1 MQQFNLKSDIYFGEN
16 ALEIL
21 AELPM
26 KKVCIATDAIL
37 MEIGLTDCIISILR
51 ERDIEF
57 RVFQDI
63 QPDPDT
69 AAVTQG
75 LTHFM
80 EFKPDTIIALG
91 GGSVIDTA
99 KALLYFN
106 QKLADGP
113 IDYQGIPRPR
123 FIAIPTTSG
132 TGSEVTQ
139 YAVVTDKTSGRKY
152 PLTGAVMVPDIA
164 ILDSRLTQAAP
175 VRLSVETGI
184 DALTHA
190 VEAFVSNQANP
201 FSKAFAVTSIRGIL
215 DNLPRLVS
223 QEADDAT
230 RDALHAAASMAGIAF
245 SSAGLG
251 MTHSLAHS
259 LVKFVRL
266 SHGAANGLFLIP
278 VMRYNLTDPEAARL
292 YRELAVQLLSP
303 EATEQDLLEAI
314 ESLYEQVGFCP
325 MLAPQMGGEG
335 WQNIQ
340 DNLQTII
347 AFSAMDPCTQTNPIP
362 LDPDRLLPILWN
374 YLVHE
379 KNRTL

>member
-1 MQQFNLKSDIYFGEN
+1 MQQFTMKSDIYFGEN

-21 AELPM
+21 TTLPM
-26 KKVCIATDAIL
+26 KKVCIATDPIL
-37 MEIGLTDCIISILR
+37 LSIGLTDCIISILKG
-51 ERDIEF
+51 RDIEF

-106 QKLADGP
+106 QKLEDGP
-113 IDYQGIPRPR
+113 IAYQGIPRPR

-139 YAVVTDKTSGRKY
+139 YAVVTDKLSGRKY
-152 PLTGAVMVPDIA
+152 PLTGSVMIPDIA
-164 ILDSRLTQAAP
+164 ILDSQLTQAAP
-175 VRLSVETGI
+175 IRLSVETGI

-190 VEAFVSNQANP
+190 VEAFVSTQSNP

-215 DNLPRLVS
+215 ENLPKLVS
-223 QEADDAT
+223 QESEDAS
-230 RDALHAAASMAGIAF
+230 REALHAAASMAGIAF

-251 MTHSLAHS
+251 LTHSLAHS

-278 VMRYNLTDPEAARL
+278 VIQYNLADPEAASL
-292 YRELAVQLLSP
+292 YRELAVQLFTPESTEWTLLS
-303 EATEQDLLEAI
+303 AI
-314 ESLYEQVGFCP
+314 ESLYEQVHFCP
-325 MLAPQMGGEG
+325 MLAPQMGDED
-335 WQNIQ
+335 WQNVQ
-340 DNLQTII
+340 DNLKTII
-347 AFSAMDPCTQTNPIP
+347 AFSATDPCTQTNPTP
-362 LDPDRLLPILWN
+362 LDPDRLLPILSA
-374 YLVHE
+374 YLLQE
-379 KNRTL
+379 KNRQN

>member
-1 MQQFNLKSDIYFGEN
+1 MQHFNLKSDIYFGEN

-21 AELPM
+21 TTLPM
-26 KKVCIATDAIL
+26 KKVCIATDPIL
-37 MEIGLTDCIISILR
+37 IQIGLTDCIITILK
-51 ERDIEF
+51 ERNIEF

-80 EFKPDTIIALG
+80 EFRPDTIIALG

-123 FIAIPTTSG
+123 FVAIPTTSG

-152 PLTGAVMVPDIA
+152 PLTGAVMIPDIA
-164 ILDSRLTQAAP
+164 ILDSQLTQAAP
-175 VRLSVETGI
+175 IRLSVETGI

-190 VEAFVSNQANP
+190 VEAFVSKQSNP
-201 FSKAFAVTSIRGIL
+201 FSKAFAVTSIRGIFN
-215 DNLPRLVS
+215 NLPKLIA
-223 QEADDAT
+223 QESEESA

-251 MTHSLAHS
+251 LTHSLAHS

-278 VMRYNLTDPEAARL
+278 VIRYNLSDPETAAI
-292 YRELAVQLLSP
+292 YRDLAVQLFSP
-303 EATEQDLLEAI
+303 ESTEWELLAAI
-314 ESLYEQVGFCP
+314 EALYEQVGFCP
-325 MLAPQMGGEG
+325 MLAPQMGDEG
-335 WQNIQ
+335 WENVRE
-340 DNLQTII
+340 NLNTII
-347 AFSAMDPCTQTNPIP
+347 AFSAMDPCSETNPTP
-362 LDPDRLLPILWN
+362 LDPDKLLPILSA
-374 YLVHE
+374 YLIRE
-379 KNRTL
+379 KDRMR

>member
-1 MQQFNLKSDIYFGEN
+1 MQQFNIKSDIYLGDK

-26 KKVCIATDAIL
+26 KKVCIATDPIL
-37 MEIGLTDCIISILR
+37 MAIGLTDSIISILKDR
-51 ERDIEF
+51 NIEF

-69 AAVTQG
+69 TAVTQG
-75 LTHFM
+75 LVHFM
-80 EFKPDTIIALG
+80 EFQPDTIIALG

-113 IDYQGIPRPR
+113 INYQGIPRPR
-123 FIAIPTTSG
+123 FVAIPTTSG

-139 YAVVTDKTSGRKY
+139 YAVVTDKVSGRKY
-152 PLTGAVMVPDIA
+152 PLTGSMMIPDIA
-164 ILDSRLTQAAP
+164 ILDSRLTQGAP

-190 VEAFVSNQANP
+190 VEAFVSTQSNP

-215 DNLPRLVS
+215 DNLPKLIS
-223 QEADDAT
+223 QEHSDSA
-230 RDALHAAASMAGIAF
+230 RDTLHSAASMAGIAF
-245 SSAGLG
+245 SNAGLG
-251 MTHSLAHS
+251 LTHSLAHS

-278 VMRYNLTDPEAARL
+278 VILYNLSDPESAAL
-292 YRELAVQLLSP
+292 YKDLAVQLFRP
-303 EATEQDLLEAI
+303 EATENDLLAAI
-314 ESLYEQVGFCP
+314 EDLYEQVDFNAI
-325 MLAPQMGGEG
+325 LASQMGEDDLMI
-335 WQNIQ
+335 IQ
-340 DNLQTII
+340 ENLSTII
-347 AFSAMDPCTQTNPIP
+347 TFCAMDPCTETNPVP
-362 LDPDRLLPILWN
+362 LDPDSLFLYLKN
-374 YLVHE
+374 YLE
-379 KNRTL
+379 IP

>member
-1 MQQFNLKSDIYFGEN
+1 MQQFNLKPDIYFGEN

-21 AELPM
+21 TTLPM
-26 KKVCIATDAIL
+26 KKVCLATDALL
-37 MEIGLTDCIISILR
+37 MEIGLGEGIISILK
-51 ERDIEF
+51 ERDVQF

-63 QPDPDT
+63 LPDPDT
-69 AAVTQG
+69 TAVTQG

-80 EFKPDTIIALG
+80 DFQPDTIIALG

-106 QKLADGP
+106 QQLADSP
-113 IDYQGIPRPR
+113 IDYPGIPRPR

-139 YAVVTDKTSGRKY
+139 YAVVTDKLSGRKY
-152 PLTGAVMVPDIA
+152 PLTGAVMIPDIA
-164 ILDSRLTQAAP
+164 ILDSQLTQASP
-175 VRLSVETGI
+175 LRLSVETAI

-190 VEAFVSNQANP
+190 VEAFVSTQANP

-215 DNLPRLVS
+215 DNLPRLIAPEV
-223 QEADDAT
+223 DDST
-230 RDALHAAASMAGIAF
+230 RDALHAAASMAGISF

-251 MTHSLAHS
+251 LTHSLAHS

-278 VMRYNLTDPEAARL
+278 VIRYNLTNPEAANL
-292 YRELAVQLLSP
+292 YRDLAMQLLRP
-303 EATEQDLLEAI
+303 EATEWDLLAAI

-325 MLAPQMGGEG
+325 MLAPQLGEDG
-335 WQNIQ
+335 WQTLQ

-347 AFSAMDPCTQTNPIP
+347 AFSAMDLCTQTNPAP
-362 LDPDRLLPILWN
+362 LDPDRLLPILWE
-374 YLVHE
+374 YLVQE
-379 KNRTL
+379 KNRKH